1 MKEKNRTWGKW
12 YLKGLAFLATGI
24 FTSMAAGLSVMA
36 QTELTFTEKLTIE
49 EVRELSEPEKEYE
62 DENGIRYEL
71 KHWELQEKEGEESTR
86 TLEKRVE
93 YPKVEA
99 AEEVGSCFPE
109 IYTEK
114 MLRSQGSS
122 GRKIFQ
128 YLLHFIP
135 MGQMNMNWEIL

>member
-49 EVRELSEPEKEYE
+49 EVRELSEPEKDYE

-71 KHWELQEKEGEESTR
+71 KHWELQEKEGEEG
-86 TLEKRVE
+86 VIN
-93 YPKVEA
+93 V
-99 AEEVGSCFPE
+99 
-109 IYTEK
+109 
-114 MLRSQGSS
+114 
-122 GRKIFQ
+122 
-128 YLLHFIP
+128 
-135 MGQMNMNWEIL
+135 

>member
-71 KHWELQEKEGEESTR
+71 KHWELQEKEGEEIKDAPR
-86 TLEKRVE
+86 GKEK
-93 YPKVEA
+93 K
-99 AEEVGSCFPE
+99 
-109 IYTEK
+109 K
-114 MLRSQGSS
+114 KKNKKQKKKKKK
-122 GRKIFQ
+122 RKKKKKKKIKKKK
-128 YLLHFIP
+128 
-135 MGQMNMNWEIL
+135 

>member
-1 MKEKNRTWGKW
+1 MGKMVFE
-12 YLKGLAFLATGI
+12 GAGI
-24 FTSMAAGLSVMA
+24 SCYRNFYQYGR
-36 QTELTFTEKLTIE
+36 KLTIE

-99 AEEVGSCFPE
+99 AEEVPE
-109 IYTEK
+109 I
-114 MLRSQGSS
+114 
-122 GRKIFQ
+122 
-128 YLLHFIP
+128 
-135 MGQMNMNWEIL
+135 ILADETDP

>member
-49 EVRELSEPEKEYE
+49 EVRELSEPEKDYE

-71 KHWELQEKEGEESTR
+71 KHWELQEKEGEEITR

-99 AEEVGSCFPE
+99 AEEVPAFRKLIQKKCRDHRE
-109 IYTEK
+109 AVE
-114 MLRSQGSS
+114 
-122 GRKIFQ
+122 GRFFSTC
-128 YLLHFIP
+128 Y
-135 MGQMNMNWEIL
+135 ILFLWGR